1 MSDENKTFFEKHRIK
16 ILLPIALI
24 LIFIIYKYTPVNEYF
39 NYNKMSFGEN
49 YNPVEALMNA

>member
-1 MSDENKTFFEKHRIK
+1 MADENKTFFEKHRIK

-24 LIFIIYKYTPVNEYF
+24 LIFIIYKYTSVNK
-39 NYNKMSFGEN
+39 YNKMSFGEN